1 MTVVNKK
8 RALPVPLQLSRWLM
22 YAGLSLAAFVWIY
35 PFLWM
40 LANGLSG
47 ESLGAGGYSLIP
59 KSLTLDN
66 FSRAWTTANFSR
78 YFLNTVIVSVSV
90 TVLVL
95 FTTSTSAYVFARRE
109 FPGKRLLLALIVG
122 TAFLPSGYSMIPIF
136 DLITRMGL
144 NNTLLGVILAEAGP
158 AHVSYILLF
167 SGYFLGLP
175 RELEES
181 ATIDGASPWQTFWY
195 IMLPLARPMVA
206 TVGIFQFLAAW
217 NSFLV
222 PYIFTLARPD
232 LRTLGV
238 GMFNFFGEAGTDWTG
253 LAAGA
258 CIALIPVIIVFVI
271 FQRQFVRGLE
281 GAVKT

>member
-1 MTVVNKK
+1 
-8 RALPVPLQLSRWLM
+8 
-22 YAGLSLAAFVWIY
+22 
-35 PFLWM
+35 
-40 LANGLSG
+40 
-47 ESLGAGGYSLIP
+47 
-59 KSLTLDN
+59 
-66 FSRAWTTANFSR
+66 
-78 YFLNTVIVSVSV
+78 FLNTVIVSVSV
-90 TVLVL
+90 TLLVL
-95 FTTSTSAYVFARRE
+95 ITTSMSAYVFARRE
-109 FPGKRLLLALIVG
+109 FPGKRLLLGLIVA

-136 DLITRMGL
+136 DLLTRLGL
-144 NNTLLGVILAEAGP
+144 NNSLLGVILAEAGP

-167 SGYFLGLP
+167 TGFFVGIP

-181 ATIDGASPWQTFWY
+181 ATVDGATPWQTFWK

-217 NSFLV
+217 NSFLI

-238 GMFNFFGEAGTDWTG
+238 GMFNFFGESGTDWTG

-258 CIALIPVIIVFVI
+258 CIALIPVIVVFVL

-281 GAVKT
+281 GAVKA

>member
-1 MTVVNKK
+1 MIADLKRQRTTLLVSRGLIYFGLTV
-8 RALPVPLQLSRWLM
+8 
-22 YAGLSLAAFVWIY
+22 AAFIWIY

-40 LANGLSG
+40 LGNALSG
-47 ESLGAGGYSLIP
+47 NSLGAGGYSLLP
-59 KSLTLDN
+59 TSPTVEN
-66 FSRAWTTANFSR
+66 FARAWVTANFAK

-95 FTTSTSAYVFARRE
+95 ITTSLSAYVFARRE
-109 FPGKRLLLALIVG
+109 FPGKRLLLGLILA

-136 DLITRMGL
+136 DLLTRLGL

-167 SGYFLGLP
+167 TGFFVGLP

-181 ATIDGASPWQTFWY
+181 ATVDGATPWQTFWY
-195 IMLPLARPMVA
+195 VMLPLARPMVA

-238 GMFNFFGEAGTDWTG
+238 GMFNFFGESGTDWTG

-258 CIALIPVIIVFVI
+258 CIALIPVIIVFVL
-271 FQRQFVRGLE
+271 FQKQFVRGLE
-281 GAVKT
+281 GAVKA

>member
-1 MTVVNKK
+1 MIHRRQTRPSTNITP
-8 RALPVPLQLSRWLM
+8 AQGLM
-22 YAGLSLAAFVWIY
+22 YLGLAMAAFIWIY

-40 LANGLSG
+40 LANALSG
-47 ESLGAGGYSLIP
+47 DTSGAGGYSLIP
-59 KSLTLDN
+59 VSPTLEN
-66 FSRAWTTANFSR
+66 FSRAWVTANFSR

-90 TVLVL
+90 TLLVL
-95 FTTSTSAYVFARRE
+95 ITTSMSAYVFARRE
-109 FPGKRLLLALIVG
+109 FPGKRLLLGLIVA

-136 DLITRMGL
+136 DLLTRFGL
-144 NNTLLGVILAEAGP
+144 NNSLLGVILAEAGP

-167 SGYFLGLP
+167 TGFFVGIP

-181 ATIDGASPWQTFWY
+181 ATVDGATPWQTFWK
-195 IMLPLARPMVA
+195 IMLPLASPMVA

-238 GMFNFFGEAGTDWTG
+238 GMFNFFGESGTDWTG

-258 CIALIPVIIVFVI
+258 CIALIPVIVVFVL

-281 GAVKT
+281 GAVKA